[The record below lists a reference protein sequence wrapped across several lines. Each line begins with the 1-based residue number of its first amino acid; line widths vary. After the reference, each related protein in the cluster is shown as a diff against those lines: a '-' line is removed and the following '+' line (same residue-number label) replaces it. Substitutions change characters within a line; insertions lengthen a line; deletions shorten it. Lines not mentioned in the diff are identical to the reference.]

1 MDLDRVGWWWWLQL
15 NSYVAAVPERLVHW
29 AVKGTNNGLSKGV
42 TPGTFF
48 FFFVR
53 DDVCMYVYPSSF

>member
-1 MDLDRVGWWWWLQL
+1 MVV
-15 NSYVAAVPERLVHW
+15 VAATEQLATVPERLVHW

-48 FFFVR
+48 FFFFVR
-53 DDVCMYVYPSSF
+53 DDVCMYVCPSSF